1 VVQAACE
8 REKSREQLRDLS
20 HEEEGT
26 QRRDED
32 QNDDICEC
40 HEFAGEY
47 AALRGHAKSAE
58 EIYEIGR
65 LRHDPKVRKYQR
77 PRMGMH
83 EQRGTCRYA

>member
-8 REKSREQLRDLS
+8 GKKSREQLRDLS

-47 AALRGHAKSAE
+47 AALRGHAKGAK

-65 LRHDPKVRKYQR
+65 LRHSSKVRKYQR
-77 PRMGMH
+77 PRNGDV
-83 EQRGTCRYA
+83 RTARYM